1 MDTLLHGKIGHI
13 LGKEL
18 ITNGYSINIDSF
30 VYGNMLPDL
39 NLKCR
44 MTMHSKREDWEKV
57 LGIIDEIAYGNK
69 EKLDEEISIK
79 LGMLSH
85 YLCDFFTFP
94 HNEGFEKNIIH
105 HELYEQAQRILWWG
119 KLSRVWEECNQEIK
133 FEIKA
138 IKDIITYIEDMHN
151 MYMRNPG
158 DKKRDIFFSNI
169 LIRVICPSILK
180 IREEHKRLAEEEK
193 GESLETCISVI

>member
-1 MDTLLHGKIGHI
+1 MDTLLHGKIGRI

-18 ITNGYSINIDSF
+18 IYNGYYINMDSF

-44 MTMHSKREDWEKV
+44 MTMHSKREDWNKV
-57 LGIIDEIAYGNK
+57 LEIINEIAYDK
-69 EKLDEEISIK
+69 EKLHRDISIK

-94 HNEGFEKNIIH
+94 HNEGFGKNIIH
-105 HELYEQAQRILWWG
+105 HELYEQAQRILWWS
-119 KLSRVWEECNQEIK
+119 KLSRVWEECNQEIN
-133 FEIKA
+133 FEIRS
-138 IKDIITYIEDMHN
+138 IRDIITYIEDMHN
-151 MYMRNPG
+151 IYMRNPG

-169 LIRVICPSILK
+169 LIRVICPSLLK
-180 IREEHKRLAEEEK
+180 IREQQKKTVIEMGIKRFEP
-193 GESLETCISVI
+193 CINVI

>member
-1 MDTLLHGKIGHI
+1 MDTLLHGKIGNI

-18 ITNGYSINIDSF
+18 ISNGYSINVDSF

-44 MTMHSKREDWEKV
+44 MTMHSKREDWDKV
-57 LGIIDEIAYGNK
+57 LGIIDEIAYG
-69 EKLDEEISIK
+69 EEELDEEVSIK

-94 HNEGFEKNIIH
+94 HNEGFEKNIIY

-133 FEIKA
+133 FEIKS
-138 IKDIITYIEDMHN
+138 IKDMITYIEDMHN

-158 DKKRDIFFSNI
+158 DKKRDIFYGNI

-180 IREEHKRLAEEEK
+180 IREKHRKLDQEGKDK
-193 GESLETCISVI
+193 SVEACVV